1 MKFVEHWNRV
11 ELIIYLFVF
20 LACSLECETNFI
32 SCVDSK
38 DTSTA
43 LKRTQ
48 AFEKCIKVTKFTNLN
63 GCVESCA
70 PTFNMM
76 ATSEMP
82 TTREGGFGAVEL
94 EDFVGQKPSESLCTN
109 PGGTNQVICYSVNVL

>member
-1 MKFVEHWNRV
+1 M
-11 ELIIYLFVF
+11 F
-20 LACSLECETNFI
+20 LACSSGCETNFI

-43 LKRTQ
+43 LKHTQ
-48 AFEKCIKVTKFTNLN
+48 AFEDCIKVPAFTNLN

-76 ATSEMP
+76 AASEMP

-94 EDFVGQKPSESLCTN
+94 EDFIGQRPSESICTN
-109 PGGTNQVICYSVNVL
+109 PGGTNQVMCFSVIYL